1 MRKLI
6 GLLVIMLG
14 FSAFNLSVANLPEE
28 EGMQNFAP
36 VEKSIEVYYFHY
48 SRRCATCVA
57 VEDETNKALEEYFK
71 ASVDDGTIIFLSIDI
86 EEESNSTL
94 VDTMEISGQTL
105 IFVSDDDKVDL
116 TNDAFMNARTKPE
129 KFRKQVKKTV
139 EKMME

>member
-1 MRKLI
+1 MKNLI
-6 GLLVIMLG
+6 GLLVIIFG
-14 FSAFNLSVANLPEE
+14 FSAFNVGVANSPENQ
-28 EGMQNFAP
+28 GAQNFSPA
-36 VEKSIEVYYFHY
+36 EKNIEVYYFHY

-71 ASVDDGTIIFLSIDI
+71 ASVDDGKIMFLSVDI

-116 TNDAFMNARTKPE
+116 TNDAFMNARTKPV
-129 KFRKQVKKTV
+129 KFRKQVKLTI
-139 EKMME
+139 EKLME